1 MRKST
6 GVFSSAVSILLCAGL
21 PQAANAA
28 LANNAQLLIGTG
40 SYWAIETVPGTL
52 SATPMTG
59 HDHLW
64 LGTSQA
70 ASIGHWGPPDG
81 TESPGID
88 EPMKFF
94 ELTTLHQTTSPVSVL
109 SASGNTATL
118 DFSGWEW
125 VWHFYSH
132 GTATGAWNG
141 NPDGVAEVV
150 CAVDC
155 GHGDTYVLSYSGVME
170 SGTGS
175 GIGGERYQLHLEGTI
190 SAVPLP
196 AAAWLLGTGFAFM
209 VAAGTR
215 RGTKRP
221 RE

>member
-1 MRKST
+1 MRKSMS
-6 GVFSSAVSILLCAGL
+6 VFTSAASTLLCAGL
-21 PQAANAA
+21 PQAADAA
-28 LANNAQLLIGTG
+28 LVSDAQLLIGAG
-40 SYWAIETVPGTL
+40 SYWAIEAVPGTFT
-52 SATPMTG
+52 ATPMTG

-64 LGTSQA
+64 LGMSQL
-70 ASIGHWGPPDG
+70 ASIDHWGPPDG

-88 EPMKFF
+88 EPMRFF
-94 ELTTLHQTTSPVSVL
+94 ETTTLHQTTSPVTVL

-132 GTATGAWNG
+132 GTATGAWDG
-141 NPDGVAEVV
+141 NSDGVAEVV

-155 GHGDTYVLSYSGVME
+155 GHGDTYVLNYSGVME

-196 AAAWLLGTGFAFM
+196 ATVWLFGSGLLGMWG
-209 VAAGTR
+209 VAR
-215 RGTKRP
+215 RKQ
-221 RE
+221 